1 MHINIFYPILVLAAA
16 SVVFAAPHASYRR
29 DLLQSRPRG
38 VFPRKTAR
46 LCRLKIYPEY
56 DFNVALRP
64 SVESIV
70 VSVAENDDTVYGG
83 AKLKLDWDNT
93 SDLPTLSHSSRPYI
107 FNVKPISKEKNCAL
121 NFRLLVGQENLRGN
135 YRVLEVDS
143 NRVIASKGNL
153 VSTNEVCQLVVRPDN
168 YFDNALEKTIEN
180 IIRDVAYHNPMVYGG
195 NQLKFSWDHSNP
207 YLHQDDRRPIS
218 FTLKPETQIVDCS
231 RTLEVVMSRRS
242 PHSNYAFSYNNAG
255 SEIVRRGDPYAEVN
269 NGPPTYTLQMRFE
282 LAEDPVGSPVVENSV
297 KELLAYATKVHNLFD
312 GGRSFFLPDRLGLLG
327 SPSRDTSKPVHLD
340 IYCAVEDDDRSPDYQ
355 PGFDVVM
362 SRSSPLQ
369 NYIITDL
376 RPGKDNKVVKK
387 GDPYKHP

>member
-1 MHINIFYPILVLAAA
+1 MHIKIFYPILALAAA
-16 SVVFAAPHASYRR
+16 SFVFAAPRAVCTRTGQHITDSSVYHSSLTGAISYNR
-29 DLLQSRPRG
+29 DREAF
-38 VFPRKTAR
+38 FPEKQ
-46 LCRLKIYPEY
+46 P
-56 DFNVALRP
+56 VP
-64 SVESIV
+64 SVDFIV
-70 VSVAENDDTVYGG
+70 VSVAKNDDTVHGG
-83 AKLKLDWDNT
+83 AQLKLDWDNT

-107 FNVKPISKEKNCAL
+107 FNM
-121 NFRLLVGQENLRGN
+121 LVGQENLRGN

-269 NGPPTYTLQMRFE
+269 NGPPTYTLQMCFE
-282 LAEDPVGSPVVENSV
+282 LAEDPVGSPVVENPV
-297 KELLAYATKVHNLFD
+297 KELLAYATKEHNLFD
-312 GGRSFFLPDRLGLLG
+312 GGRSFFLPDRLGWLG

-340 IYCAVEDDDRSPDYQ
+340 IHCAVEDDDRSPDYQ